1 MKIQLT
7 NNFSIPE
14 FIKSDVAVK
23 NNIDNI
29 PEDNELKNIKNLCK
43 TFLQP
48 FRDWLNKT
56 YKASILISSGYRCYE
71 LNRIV
76 LGSPTSAHMKG
87 NAADIYIIIDGSQM
101 SKQSALTLIRKFV
114 DEENPDFDQII
125 HYEYKNIIHVGIGG
139 KNRREILTNYK

>member
-1 MKIQLT
+1 MKLT
-7 NNFSIPE
+7 TNFSLSEFTKSETAAKNGIENIP
-14 FIKSDVAVK
+14 D
-23 NNIDNI
+23 NIDIQN
-29 PEDNELKNIKNLCK
+29 LKKLCE

-48 FRDWLNKT
+48 LRDWLNKT

-71 LNRIV
+71 LNRMV

-125 HYEYKNIIHVGIGG
+125 HYADKNIIHVGIGG